1 MGNRKAA
8 TAELL
13 RLIDKLLPGS
23 PNAKLY
29 QARLARLT
37 DQQFDAYMQRLKS
50 GEEVL
55 SLIAPNLDENRLSVE
70 RNLKIAKELGHEF
83 FQQLDLTDATTGVV
97 YRTPLKYLVIDLPLR
112 RQQQLLI
119 KKIAIPSDNRHVDD
133 LTGQPRGESKGSS
146 LSFPEL
152 QVLSAQGMDRAIEE
166 LIKFRGGDTRAFQAM
181 TKAIVNT
188 GGVSQDAVKAQGR
201 TLVRSTETLAILL
214 KAMHLDNNLAA

>member
-13 RLIDKLLPGS
+13 RLIDQLMPGS
-23 PNAKLY
+23 PNASLY
-29 QARLARLT
+29 EARLKKLS
-37 DQQFDAYMQRLKS
+37 DKEFDDYMQKLKS
-50 GEEVL
+50 GEEIL
-55 SLIAPNLDENRLSVE
+55 SLIAPNLSEHRLDIG

-83 FQQLDLTDATTGVV
+83 FQQLDLTDPTTGLQ

-146 LSFPEL
+146 LSAPEML
-152 QVLSAQGMDRAIEE
+152 VLSAQGLDRSIEE
-166 LIKFRGGDTRAFQAM
+166 LIKFRGGDTKAFQMM
-181 TKAIVNT
+181 TKQIVAT
-188 GGVSQDAVKAQGR
+188 GGVSQDAVKAAGPTR
-201 TLVRSTETLAILL
+201 VKSTQTFGVLL
-214 KAMHLDNNLAA
+214 KSMHIDNNV